1 MNFNIILI
9 IILSI
14 SAIAQ
19 ISCIVSLYKNGKELD
34 KMHEKQMAWLR
45 ERAEYERKEN

>member
-1 MNFNIILI
+1 MDFHIMLI

-19 ISCIVSLYKNGKELD
+19 ISSIVSLYKNGKELD
-34 KMHEKQMAWLR
+34 KMHEKYMAWLR
-45 ERAEYERKEN
+45 EETEYERKEK